1 MRPNYPIRDKSN
13 QFKTDHNQKSVSDG
27 ESKCYRNVDK
37 KKFSKTRKM
46 KDMSGNKN
54 LKGK

>member
-1 MRPNYPIRDKSN
+1 MKPTYSIRDKSN
-13 QFKTDHNQKSVSDG
+13 QFKTDHNQKSGSDE

>member
-1 MRPNYPIRDKSN
+1 MWPNYHIRDKSN
-13 QFKTDHNQKSVSDG
+13 QFKTDHNQKPGSNG

-37 KKFSKTRKM
+37 KWFSKTRET
-46 KDMSGNKN
+46 KDMSENKN